1 MKFHEKLRAFRDEQL
16 NISQKEAALLL
27 EVSNV
32 NLSRYETAE
41 RQPSLEFLH
50 RIRTKY
56 KMTDEQFL
64 DLLTEDTTVRKPME
78 TFLEQAHETQSRYYS
93 QFSELLTELLS
104 EKSFRLLLLYLRD
117 LPEKERKEILEQLV
131 EFLSTKNVL
140 HINVII

>member
-1 MKFHEKLRAFRDEQL
+1 MTVKFHEKLRAFRDEQL

-32 NLSRYETAE
+32 NLSRYETAD

-78 TFLEQAHETQSRYYS
+78 TFLEQAHETQNRYYG
-93 QFSELLTELLS
+93 QFTDLLADLVN

-117 LPEKERKEILEQLV
+117 LPEKERKELLAQLV
-131 EFLSTKNVL
+131 E
-140 HINVII
+140 HIEET

>member
-1 MKFHEKLRAFRDEQL
+1 MTVKFHEKLRAFRDEQL

-27 EVSNV
+27 EISNV
-32 NLSRYETAE
+32 NLSRYETAD

-78 TFLEQAHETQSRYYS
+78 TFLEQAHETQNRYYE
-93 QFSELLTELLS
+93 QFSELLSDLVD
-104 EKSFRLLLLYLRD
+104 EKNFRLLLLYLRD
-117 LPEKERKEILEQLV
+117 LPEKERKELLAQLV
-131 EFLSTKNVL
+131 E
-140 HINVII
+140 HIEET